1 MTVRKKKGVITMVS
15 GVIFIVVGAIIY
27 GTTLTPAWVGQ
38 AVVLIGMVGQ
48 FFGFIFV
55 FPDTE

>member
-1 MTVRKKKGVITMVS
+1 MTARKKKGIVTMIS

-27 GTTLTPAWVGQ
+27 GTASTPAWVGQ
-38 AVVLIGMVGQ
+38 AISIIGMVGQ